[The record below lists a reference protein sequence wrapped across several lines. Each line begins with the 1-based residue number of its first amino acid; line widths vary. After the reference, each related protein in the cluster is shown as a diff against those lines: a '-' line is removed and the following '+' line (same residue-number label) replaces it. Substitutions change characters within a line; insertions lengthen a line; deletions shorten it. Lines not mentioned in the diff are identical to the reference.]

1 MTVSTTGSANN
12 GLVYLTM
19 IGHDTAGHTTITQAS
34 GVLLSNDEVLT
45 AAHVVYN
52 DDGSLRTAGV
62 ASVGYNKGSSVAT
75 ATVDGA
81 QALAKQDYTTVAGI
95 GSDFAVVHLKTPVT
109 NGTIFA
115 LGSDLTSGSFSVSGY
130 PLGTAGTLDTKTEQL
145 SLASGTHIYAGET
158 LHDGTGNP
166 EGSSGGSVYQI
177 IDGQPT
183 AFGVI
188 SADLSSDTTK
198 GFFKQLTAADV
209 SQIQAWVNGADAG
222 ASKAPAV
229 AAAVAAVPAVQATSQ
244 ALSAALAPTA
254 SSDAVPGLS
263 QDAASALTDAAAF
276 ITGRQQAVM
285 SDVAAA
291 IGHVSTET
299 GTAADLTQAA
309 ADYIKGNSSFAKRA
323 VAYLA
328 GFLSGASGSS
338 TGDIASGA
346 NGVIDGAVGGS
357 ATQKAA
363 AAGHAEALLMGYS
376 NTSATVDAGSAALIN
391 VLSSPGEATADAT
404 APHVP
409 QGASHAH
416 HVLTA
421 HLQP

>member
-19 IGHDTAGHTTITQAS
+19 LGHDAAGHTTITQAS

-62 ASVGYNKGSSVAT
+62 ASVGYNKGVSVAT

-81 QALAKQDYTTVAGI
+81 QALAKQDYTSVAGI

-115 LGSDLTSGSFSVSGY
+115 LGSDLASGTFSVSGY
-130 PLGTAGTLDTKTEQL
+130 PVGTSGALDTKTEQL
-145 SLASGTHIYAGET
+145 SLSTGTHIYAGET

-177 IDGQPT
+177 INGQPT

-222 ASKAPAV
+222 ASQAPSV
-229 AAAVAAVPAVQATSQ
+229 AASVAAIPAVQATSQ
-244 ALSAALAPTA
+244 ALSASLAPTA
-254 SSDAVPGLS
+254 TGDAVPGLS
-263 QDAASALTDAAAF
+263 QDAASALTDAASF
-276 ITGRQQAVM
+276 ITGRKQAIV

-291 IGHVSTET
+291 IGQVSTET
-299 GTAADLTQAA
+299 GTAAELTQAA
-309 ADYIKGNSSFAKRA
+309 VDYLNGTSSFAKRA

-338 TGDIASGA
+338 SGDIAGSA
-346 NGVIDGAVGGS
+346 NGVIDGAVGNAS
-357 ATQKAA
+357 TRQAA

-376 NTSATVDAGSAALIN
+376 TTSATVDAGSAALVN
-391 VLSSPGEATADAT
+391 VLSSPGDVAADAT
-404 APHVP
+404 VPHLS
-409 QGASHAH
+409 QGGSHAH